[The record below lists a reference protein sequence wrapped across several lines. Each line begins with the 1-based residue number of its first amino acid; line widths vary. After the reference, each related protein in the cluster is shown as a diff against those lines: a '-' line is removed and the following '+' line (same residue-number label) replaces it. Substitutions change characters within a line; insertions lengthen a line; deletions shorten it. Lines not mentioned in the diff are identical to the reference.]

1 MLAADLNSQIEAL
14 KKSSTVE
21 LNIKVDKILQA
32 LIAQNVAYYT
42 TALPEAF
49 LVHPSNRGGLMLN
62 HFDVHDKG
70 NTMLKI
76 GVQLSKLV
84 ESVAFEI
91 SNDPIKRAHQL
102 ARNKDLVAA
111 SNGMLA
117 PVTGAERFLTVG
129 TSHTMAFCK
138 AVNANCSTK
147 IEELSSTGV
156 LSLSSILA
164 SKQVGNENH
173 PFRSMCAEGWKWL
186 IIPSFIEDLHPELP
200 ALIQQSLNSSHSVSK
215 QPTEMEVAATIAEY
229 YEKMKL
235 SLDEAVKAAGQ
246 SEPKCKHYLATIAHY
261 VKCFAGG
268 EQFPIVRFLE
278 SYSSK
283 YGCSLVIG
291 EEFMSA
297 VTFIDMKGDGTTFPF
312 LRAACLAAQ
321 LTSPKSSDGISK
333 LLTKSDVEKLKS
345 KDMKKIVEL
354 AEKTM
359 AMGWNVILNAAGQG
373 LAAAVCNGCFG
384 KFITRVILH
393 IFGKEK
399 YGREP
404 NGFESLDVINQ
415 MFVDEVKSKLATKDN
430 AQVQQ
435 AVASSSSKNELQSLQ
450 DLLWKSY
457 NHTNA
462 FVV

>member
-14 KKSSTVE
+14 KKSNTVE

-70 NTMLKI
+70 KTMLKI

-84 ESVAFEI
+84 DSVAFEL
-91 SNDPIKRAHQL
+91 SSDPTKRAKQL
-102 ARNKDLVAA
+102 DKNKELV
-111 SNGMLA
+111 SSSKGMLA
-117 PVTGAERFLTVG
+117 PVSGAERFLTVG

-138 AVNANCSTK
+138 AVNAGCVTNVDD
-147 IEELSSTGV
+147 LSSTGV

-164 SKQVGNENH
+164 SKQNGSEDH
-173 PFRSMCAEGWKWL
+173 PFKNMCTDGWKWL
-186 IIPSFIEDLHPELP
+186 IIPSFVEDLHPELP

-229 YEKMKL
+229 YEKMHL
-235 SLDEAVKAAGQ
+235 SLDEAVNAAGQ
-246 SEPKCKHYLATIAHY
+246 SEPRCKGYLATVAHY
-261 VKCFAGG
+261 VKCFAGDNG
-268 EQFPIVRFLE
+268 FPIVRFLE
-278 SYSSK
+278 SYSSQ

-297 VTFIDMKGDGTTFPF
+297 VGTTYPF

-321 LTSPKSSDGISK
+321 PTSPKSSDGISR
-333 LLTKSDVEKLKS
+333 LLTKSDVEKLKG
-345 KDMKKIVEL
+345 KDMKQIVEL
-354 AEKTM
+354 AEKTL
-359 AMGWNVILNAAGQG
+359 AMGWNIVSNAAAQG
-373 LAAAVCNGCFG
+373 LAAVVCNGCFG
-384 KFITRVILH
+384 KFITTVILH
-393 IFGKEK
+393 ILGKEK

-404 NGFESLDVINQ
+404 KGFESLDVINQ
-415 MFVDEVKSKLATKDN
+415 MFVDEVKDRLSNSTSGQASGH
-430 AQVQQ
+430 QVG
-435 AVASSSSKNELQSLQ
+435 ASAGSKNELQSLQ
-450 DLLWKSY
+450 
-457 NHTNA
+457 A
-462 FVV
+462 